1 MDESSP
7 YHRLVK
13 QRRETTRRRLT
24 EDAEFKEHVDKT
36 YSDIQNK
43 KDTDMAEHSA
53 KFQREEIE
61 LQEREDTEMSEMETR
76 HCQELQDLTAGQELE
91 TAERQRLH
99 DSAMSKL
106 SDEQTSALEKL
117 QNYYGE
123 EEDKA
128 RVKIESLAS
137 ILKTN
142 RDAEDADLSRQL
154 LEALD
159 EENDQTIEVE
169 SPGVSVS
176 NTGQSLLSITNLKA
190 RLESSS
196 SEQSPTR
203 GSAQQSPQTPQSHL
217 RVSSQVTP
225 TKRLMA
231 ESPCE
236 NRPPPSMRRVVSE
249 NLRPGAAEDILTS
262 SSPPAS
268 SRLFVSPKAQ
278 SSKSSDLHPGSPS
291 RPMSISSAPSQSTA
305 QGSFPT
311 TQLANAQA
319 NYSQVNREKYQ
330 ADRTN
335 PRSPADRSQIL
346 STPCRPIRAATAS
359 RSKLASPFRPVN
371 QNRSFSAN
379 TPVASPS
386 SSSQQGS
393 PPSSTKQCRPVCAN
407 FEITEVRY
415 NNAGG
420 TFLPLHQLYH
430 PRKVILGRSRKLTQS
445 FRRWLLSL
453 DPWR

>member
-159 EENDQTIEVE
+159 EEADEV
-169 SPGVSVS
+169 
-176 NTGQSLLSITNLKA
+176 NL
-190 RLESSS
+190 
-196 SEQSPTR
+196 
-203 GSAQQSPQTPQSHL
+203 
-217 RVSSQVTP
+217 
-225 TKRLMA
+225 
-231 ESPCE
+231 
-236 NRPPPSMRRVVSE
+236 
-249 NLRPGAAEDILTS
+249 EDFE
-262 SSPPAS
+262 
-268 SRLFVSPKAQ
+268 SRLKVCLAH
-278 SSKSSDLHPGSPS
+278 DEAGAGPS
-291 RPMSISSAPSQSTA
+291 
-305 QGSFPT
+305 
-311 TQLANAQA
+311 
-319 NYSQVNREKYQ
+319 
-330 ADRTN
+330 
-335 PRSPADRSQIL
+335 
-346 STPCRPIRAATAS
+346 
-359 RSKLASPFRPVN
+359 
-371 QNRSFSAN
+371 
-379 TPVASPS
+379 
-386 SSSQQGS
+386 
-393 PPSSTKQCRPVCAN
+393 
-407 FEITEVRY
+407 
-415 NNAGG
+415 
-420 TFLPLHQLYH
+420 
-430 PRKVILGRSRKLTQS
+430 
-445 FRRWLLSL
+445 
-453 DPWR
+453 

>member
-203 GSAQQSPQTPQSHL
+203 GSAQQSPQI
-217 RVSSQVTP
+217 
-225 TKRLMA
+225 
-231 ESPCE
+231 
-236 NRPPPSMRRVVSE
+236 
-249 NLRPGAAEDILTS
+249 PG
-262 SSPPAS
+262 
-268 SRLFVSPKAQ
+268 
-278 SSKSSDLHPGSPS
+278 
-291 RPMSISSAPSQSTA
+291 
-305 QGSFPT
+305 
-311 TQLANAQA
+311 
-319 NYSQVNREKYQ
+319 
-330 ADRTN
+330 
-335 PRSPADRSQIL
+335 
-346 STPCRPIRAATAS
+346 
-359 RSKLASPFRPVN
+359 
-371 QNRSFSAN
+371 
-379 TPVASPS
+379 
-386 SSSQQGS
+386 
-393 PPSSTKQCRPVCAN
+393 
-407 FEITEVRY
+407 
-415 NNAGG
+415 
-420 TFLPLHQLYH
+420 
-430 PRKVILGRSRKLTQS
+430 RKGCG
-445 FRRWLLSL
+445 
-453 DPWR
+453 P